1 MPTYLFE
8 DNKTGDQFE
17 LTMSIS
23 ERDEFVKNNP
33 HLTQLVNGFP
43 GLSDPVKLGRKK
55 PDDGFRDLLKSVK
68 KRNRG
73 STINT
78 DW

>member
-1 MPTYLFE
+1 MPKYLFE
-8 DNKTGDQFE
+8 DPKTGDQFE
-17 LTMSIS
+17 IDMKIS

-43 GLSDPVKLGRKK
+43 GMVDPTRIGRVR
-55 PDDGFRDLLKSVK
+55 PDDGFRDVLKEVK

-73 STINT
+73 ANINT
-78 DW
+78 W